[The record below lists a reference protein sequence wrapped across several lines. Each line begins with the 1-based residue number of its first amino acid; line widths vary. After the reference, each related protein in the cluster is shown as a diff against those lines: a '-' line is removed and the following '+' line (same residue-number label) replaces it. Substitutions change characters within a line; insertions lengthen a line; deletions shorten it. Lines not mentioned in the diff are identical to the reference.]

1 MRRRRR
7 RWLLAGVFEWPPE
20 TFVRWKLEG
29 LAAHGLRV
37 TAASTVS
44 RRSGYP
50 QLEDVELLRIPGPG
64 EPRHRVFAGTVWD
77 ALPMLF
83 RPVRLRAL
91 VSAVRAPLPPSN
103 VKPTR
108 SVTVELLRRYLRL
121 ARLQPDIVHFE
132 WESAACHYLPLW
144 DVWDCPVVISCLGSS
159 LDVFPHDPANERWL
173 SRLPIAFRKAAAIHC
188 VSEAT
193 RRQALGFGASPEKTR
208 VIRPAVDT
216 TFFKPPA
223 RRPSGGNELRI
234 LSIGRLVW
242 AKGHEYALVAL
253 ADLLERGV
261 PARLQLVGDGDGRE
275 LVAATARDLQLS
287 GHVEMSGWLEPRQV
301 LASLQASDVVLH
313 ASLAEG
319 LPNVVLE
326 AMACGVPVV
335 ATDVVGTREAVTDGR
350 EGFLVAPRDTAAMT
364 AALEALWRSPRLRR
378 EMGDAGRERVE
389 SGFELAWQIPQIA
402 ALYEQAARSA

>member
-1 MRRRRR
+1 MRGRRR
-7 RWLLAGVFEWPPE
+7 RWLLAGIFEWPPE

-44 RRSGYP
+44 RRSGQA
-50 QLEDVELLRIPGPG
+50 QLEDVELLRIPPPG
-64 EPRHRVFAGTVWD
+64 ETRHRVFAGAAWD

-83 RPVRLRAL
+83 RPARLCAL
-91 VSAVRAPLPPSN
+91 VRAVRAPLPPSN
-103 VKPTR
+103 ARPTR
-108 SVTVELLRRYLRL
+108 STTVELLRRYLRL

-193 RRQALGFGASPEKTR
+193 RRQALRFGASPDKTR

-216 TFFKPPA
+216 TFFKPSA
-223 RRPSGGNELRI
+223 SRPPGGSELRI
-234 LSIGRLVW
+234 LSVGRLVW

-253 ADLLERGV
+253 AGLLERGV
-261 PARLQLVGDGDGRE
+261 PARLQLVGEGDARDR
-275 LVAATARDLQLS
+275 VAVTARDLQLS
-287 GHVEMSGWLEPRQV
+287 EHIEMSGWLEPREL
-301 LASLQASDVVLH
+301 LACLQASDVVLH

-350 EGFLVAPRDTAAMT
+350 EGFLVAPRDTTAMT
-364 AALEALWRSPRLRR
+364 DALETLWRSPRLRSQ
-378 EMGDAGRERVE
+378 MGHAGRERVE
-389 SGFELAWQIPQIA
+389 AGFALATQIPQIA
-402 ALYEQAARSA
+402 ALYEQVGSA